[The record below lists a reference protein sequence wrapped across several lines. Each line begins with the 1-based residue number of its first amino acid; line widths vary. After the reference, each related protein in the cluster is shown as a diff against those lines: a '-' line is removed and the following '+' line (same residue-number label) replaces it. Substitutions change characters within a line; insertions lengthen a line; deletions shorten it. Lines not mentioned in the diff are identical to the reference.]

1 MTVTTLCTV
10 ESYGNVDV
18 WSGGI
23 STADADVVC
32 QTGSVIHFNTFLLM
46 STAGAMD
53 VTVTLD
59 GTNYN
64 VARLSLTD
72 MGAAASAPVIVSVAN
87 RVYGFKGYFMKIRLL
102 EKGTTDLADA
112 VLVCGRDLF

>member
-10 ESYGNVDV
+10 ESYGNVDI

-23 STADADVVC
+23 ATEDDDVVC
-32 QTGSVIHFNTFLLM
+32 QTGSVIHFNTFLIM
-46 STAGAMD
+46 STAGALD
-53 VTVTLD
+53 VAVTLD
-59 GTNYN
+59 GTNYST
-64 VARLSLTD
+64 AALSLTD

-87 RVYGFKGYFMKIRLL
+87 RVYGFKGYFMAIRVV
-102 EKGTTDLADA
+102 EKGSTDVADV

>member
-10 ESYGNVDV
+10 ENYGNVEV

-23 STADADVVC
+23 STEDNDVVC
-32 QTGSVIHFNTFLLM
+32 QTGSVIHFNTFLIL
-46 STAGAMD
+46 STAGALD

-59 GTNYN
+59 GTNYST
-64 VARLSLTD
+64 APLSITD

-87 RVYGFKGYFMKIRLL
+87 RVYGFKGYFLKVRLL
-102 EKGTTDLADA
+102 ENGSTDTAD
-112 VLVCGRDLF
+112 VTLVCGRDLF